1 MPQTL
6 TVKSSSIFKKYTF
19 TSHILRVHLLKFT
32 WYVSILELGGAIQ
45 SKTKYTCHIFHQI
58 VVFEI
63 LFNARGKSKKIDKV
77 YLISTEN
84 R

>member
-1 MPQTL
+1 MICIN
-6 TVKSSSIFKKYTF
+6 SGA
-19 TSHILRVHLLKFT
+19 
-32 WYVSILELGGAIQ
+32 WGAIQ